1 MKQTPQQI
9 LKQYEPLANKVARRF
24 KTSKICYEDLV
35 QAARLGIWIGIEKF
49 NPNREKSAL
58 TTCLTLYAMNE
69 CRELVQNSH
78 IAALK
83 TTKARKISSG
93 ILRHMPKA
101 RSMGFSEVEAREYVA
116 SELEVSVGD
125 VEEVQSLM
133 NPHSGVDELE
143 LREDEFDASKDL
155 QEKNRNIILSG
166 ALGILSA
173 RERLVIERRVATD
186 EKVILEDLASE
197 LSLSKESVRRIQ
209 RGAEEKMRRYLSE
222 YFSFEDLL

>member
-1 MKQTPQQI
+1 
-9 LKQYEPLANKVARRF
+9 
-24 KTSKICYEDLV
+24 
-35 QAARLGIWIGIEKF
+35 
-49 NPNREKSAL
+49 
-58 TTCLTLYAMNE
+58 
-69 CRELVQNSH
+69 
-78 IAALK
+78 
-83 TTKARKISSG
+83 
-93 ILRHMPKA
+93 
-101 RSMGFSEVEAREYVA
+101 MGFSEVEAREYVA